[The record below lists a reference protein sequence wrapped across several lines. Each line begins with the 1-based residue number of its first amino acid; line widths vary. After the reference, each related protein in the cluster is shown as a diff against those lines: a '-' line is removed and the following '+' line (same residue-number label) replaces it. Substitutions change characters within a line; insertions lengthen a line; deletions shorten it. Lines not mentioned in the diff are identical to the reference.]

1 MVNNNVD
8 VESLIELARAEDF
21 TSEDQF
27 LKCYTETDRERD
39 IINKLNGPGAH
50 LIEGP
55 RGVGKSTLL
64 KKAEL
69 ESDSFYA
76 KNKVL
81 AVYVNFKVSLLVD
94 TGPSDIGYNPFL
106 CWVVAKLFDA
116 FYKKCRL
123 LHVLTSEEIAS
134 RYKRLL
140 GIPSADTVSDLEEII
155 RDLQGL
161 STAVSGEK
169 KGEITARL
177 KGRGLDSF
185 ANVESVAEFVRQ
197 IVKDKK
203 LSRVIFLFDEAA
215 HTFDEQQQ
223 GVFFDFF
230 KLLHGD
236 VIAVKAAVYPGIT
249 SYGGNFEIGHD
260 AIKISISSLDE
271 NLEVSRNQLKIH
283 FRELLKKRVSGVE
296 FGKLVQ
302 RGEALDLIIMLSH
315 GNPRMFLQSVSK
327 MLASKE
333 ISKRSAL
340 AASNDFVSKELVN
353 YHLGLKKRLPRFA
366 SHIDLGMTLVKA
378 HLIPELQRKNEGKG
392 DNPSIQTIY
401 FTIDSLVQHK
411 VLKSITLLEYSGFLY
426 SKSVVKT
433 ANRKQAKR
441 YALHLGIAANDKVF
455 HSQFSRDPDKAIKL
469 LSIADYREFYATDIR
484 FSELV
489 TNHPSLETCPNGHVR
504 QADGNY
510 CPTCGAKF
518 TIDHI
523 VGSLLDDSINN
534 LSLSQFLRRSLS
546 KEFNAQTVRDV
557 LNLTETTLQKADLI
571 GPKRSRQIINAAE
584 EYISG

>member
-1 MVNNNVD
+1 MTNIYTETD
-8 VESLIELARAEDF
+8 GLIDLARAEDF
-21 TSEDQF
+21 TSDDQF
-27 LKCYTETDRERD
+27 LNCYTETDRERD
-39 IINKLNGPGAH
+39 IVKKLKGPGAH

-64 KKAEL
+64 KIAEI
-69 ESDSFYA
+69 ESDSSYINE
-76 KNKVL
+76 KSL

-94 TGPSDIGYNPFL
+94 TGASDIGYNPFL
-106 CWVVAKLFDA
+106 CWVVAKLLDSL
-116 FYKKCRL
+116 YKKCKA
-123 LHVLTSEEIAS
+123 LHVLSSDEITS
-134 RYKRLL
+134 RYKRLFD
-140 GIPSADTVSDLEEII
+140 IQSTDTISDLEDII

-161 STAVSGEK
+161 STAVTDDK
-169 KGEITARL
+169 KSEITERL
-177 KGRGLDSF
+177 KKRGLDNF
-185 ANVESVAEFVRQ
+185 ANVESVADFVRQ

-223 GVFFDFF
+223 EVFFNFF

-249 SYGGNFEIGHD
+249 SYGGNFEIGQD
-260 AIKISISSLDE
+260 AIKISISSFDE
-271 NLEVSRNQLKIH
+271 NLEASRSQLKKH
-283 FRELLKKRVSGVE
+283 FRDLLMKRLTGAE
-296 FGKLVQ
+296 FGKLLK
-302 RGEALDLIIMLSH
+302 RGDALDLIILLSH

-327 MLASKE
+327 MLSSKE

-340 AASNDFVSKELVN
+340 SASNDFVSTELVN

-366 SHIDLGMTLVKA
+366 SHIELGMDLVKA
-378 HLIPELQRKNEGKG
+378 HLIPELQKKNEGKG

-411 VLKSITLLEYSGFLY
+411 VIKSITLLEYSGFLY

-433 ANRKQAKR
+433 AKRKQAKR
-441 YALHLGIAANDKVF
+441 YALHLGVAANDKVF
-455 HSQFSRDPDKAIKL
+455 HSQFSRDPDKAIKS

-484 FSELV
+484 FTELV
-489 TNHPSLETCPNGHVR
+489 TNHPSLETCPNGHIR
-504 QADGNY
+504 QAEGNF
-510 CPTCGAKF
+510 CPMCGSKF
-518 TIDHI
+518 AIDHI
-523 VGSLLDDSINN
+523 VQSLLNDSINN
-534 LSLSQFLRRSLS
+534 LSLSQFLRNSLIQ
-546 KEFNAQTVRDV
+546 EFNAQTIRDV
-557 LNLTETTLQKADLI
+557 LHLTETTLRKADGI